1 MENNLFGI
9 YLILVFCFTLSCT
22 GVSQQQKEMA
32 RAQLASELDNCLEK
46 WTKEYLAKHVY
57 NLYTRDAECKN
68 KAETNFFNN
77 VKFPYP
83 EIISLS
89 NSYNLAL
96 AERVDSGYLTFK
108 QAGIISRLI
117 RNELIYDAI
126 QRERQITARRS
137 DWRKLIRSINTNYLY
152 NRPITCMRLGN
163 MITCN

>member
-1 MENNLFGI
+1 MKNNLFGI

-32 RAQLASELDNCLEK
+32 YAQYATETDYCFEK
-46 WTKEYLAKHVY
+46 WEKEYLAKDY
-57 NLYTRDAECKN
+57 NNLYSRYIECTN
-68 KAETNFFNN
+68 KAMTNLWNN
-77 VKFPYP
+77 NKLPHP

-89 NSYNLAL
+89 NSYNLVL
-96 AERVDSGYLTFK
+96 AERVDSGYLTME
-108 QAGIISRLI
+108 QSLRISQLF
-117 RNELIYDAI
+117 YDAI